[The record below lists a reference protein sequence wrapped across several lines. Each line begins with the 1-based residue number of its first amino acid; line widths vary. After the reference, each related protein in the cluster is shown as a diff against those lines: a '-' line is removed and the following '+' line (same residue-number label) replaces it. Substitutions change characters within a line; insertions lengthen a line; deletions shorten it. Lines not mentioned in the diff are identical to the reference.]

1 MGLLKKPSEL
11 TKASALNVLIY
22 GNPGA
27 GKSTIALSAPNPVL
41 LDFDG
46 GAHRINAAHQVVTLP
61 VSSWEEVQQVIK
73 DGELNEFS
81 TIVIDT
87 AGKMLDCM
95 ASYIMRTDPKMKMR
109 DGSLSLKGY
118 GSRKTLFSNF
128 ISEMRSLGKNL
139 VFVAHEKEDKDG
151 EVRFIRPEVGS
162 ATNLGDLIKDLDL
175 VGYMRMNG
183 YQREICWTGT
193 NQFYGKNACNL
204 PAVQPVASI
213 LDKNGIPTA
222 DNTFLSGVFDSYNA
236 YLKKQG
242 ELRAKFDNLMAR
254 ANAAIDKIDSLDAA
268 NTLWK
273 QFQSV
278 TPVFNSK
285 VLTKLNLDAKCSAL
299 GYTFNSVKNE
309 YEQAA

>member
-11 TKASALNVLIY
+11 TNVSALNVLIY

-27 GKSTIALSAPNPVL
+27 GKSTVALSAPNPVL

-46 GAHRINAAHQVVTLP
+46 GAHRINAAHQVITLP
-61 VSSWEEVQQVIK
+61 VNSWEEVMQVVN

-81 TIVIDT
+81 TIVVDT

-95 ASYIMRTDPKMKMR
+95 ASYIVRTDPKMGMR

-118 GSRKTLFSNF
+118 GARKTLFVKF
-128 ISEMRSLGKNL
+128 LAQIRAMKKNL

-151 EVRFIRPEVGS
+151 DNRYIRPEVGS
-162 ATNLGDLIKDLDL
+162 SSNQGDLIKELDL

-183 YQREICWTGT
+183 YQREVCWTGT

-204 PAVQPVASI
+204 PPVQAVPTI
-213 LDKNGIPTA
+213 IDKNGMPTS
-222 DNTFLSGVFDSYNA
+222 DNNFLTGVFNSYSN
-236 YLKKQG
+236 YLKTQS
-242 ELRAKFDNLMAR
+242 ELRMKFDTLMAR
-254 ANAAIDKIDSLDAA
+254 VNSAIDKIDSLDAA
-268 NTLWK
+268 NKLWE

-285 VLTKLNLDAKCSAL
+285 ILSKIALDNKCNSL
-299 GYTFNSVKNE
+299 GFTFNSVKNV